1 MEKIIVKYGTFL
13 ISIVIFVI
21 LGVQTLAVVF
31 RSGNG
36 KYWPF
41 IDYPM
46 YSWSHREGDRIAVL
60 WPLFA
65 IYADKSEKQIFP
77 QDLGLT
83 VFQFEDLL
91 VPDILSAAQKDKKEL
106 QPEANFIWH
115 NRYSWRECIPEEAE
129 ARLKALLKLYEQQHG
144 KHIISLRLEN
154 YPYILTKEGP
164 KRLQYRSC
172 KS

>member
-46 YSWSHREGDRIAVL
+46 YSWSHREGDRIDVL
-60 WPLFA
+60 RPLFA
-65 IYADKSEKQIFP
+65 IFADRSEKQIFP
-77 QDLGLT
+77 QDLSLT
-83 VFQFEDLL
+83 IFQFEGLL
-91 VPDILSAAQKDKKEL
+91 VSAILCTAQKDKKEL
-106 QPEANFIWH
+106 QSGQCLPQKA
-115 NRYSWRECIPEEAE
+115 EE
-129 ARLKALLKLYEQQHG
+129 RLKALLNPYEQRHG
-144 KHIISLRLEN
+144 KHIISLRLED

-164 KRLQYRSC
+164 KKAPARVLQILEL
-172 KS
+172 

>member
-1 MEKIIVKYGTFL
+1 MEKIVVKYGTFL

-46 YSWSHREGDRIAVL
+46 YSWSHREGDRIDVL
-60 WPLFA
+60 PPLFA
-65 IYADKSEKQIFP
+65 IFADRSEKQIFP
-77 QDLGLT
+77 HDLNLT
-83 VFQFEDLL
+83 IFQFEGLL
-91 VPDILSAAQKDKKEL
+91 VSAILCTAQKDKKEL
-106 QPEANFIWH
+106 QSGQCVPQKA
-115 NRYSWRECIPEEAE
+115 EE
-129 ARLKALLKLYEQQHG
+129 RLKALLNPYEQRHG
-144 KHIISLRLEN
+144 KHIISLRLED

-164 KRLQYRSC
+164 KKAPARVLQILEL
-172 KS
+172 

>member
-46 YSWSHREGDRIAVL
+46 YSWSLTEKEIESPFFGPYLLYMQTKAKNKSFHRI
-60 WPLFA
+60 
-65 IYADKSEKQIFP
+65 
-77 QDLGLT
+77 
-83 VFQFEDLL
+83 
-91 VPDILSAAQKDKKEL
+91 
-106 QPEANFIWH
+106 
-115 NRYSWRECIPEEAE
+115 
-129 ARLKALLKLYEQQHG
+129 
-144 KHIISLRLEN
+144 
-154 YPYILTKEGP
+154 
-164 KRLQYRSC
+164 
-172 KS
+172 

>member
-1 MEKIIVKYGTFL
+1 MEKIVVKYGTFL

-46 YSWSHREGDRIAVL
+46 YSPYHRVGERIDVL
-60 WPLFA
+60 RPLFA
-65 IYADKSEKQIFP
+65 IYADKSEEQIFP

-83 VFQFEDLL
+83 LFQFEQL
-91 VPDILSAAQKDKKEL
+91 VVPAILCAAQKGKKER
-106 QPEANFIWH
+106 QSGQCVPQKA
-115 NRYSWRECIPEEAE
+115 EE
-129 ARLKALLKLYEQQHG
+129 RLKALLNPYEQRHG
-144 KHIISLRLEN
+144 KHIISLRLED

-164 KRLQYRSC
+164 KKVPAQVLQILRTLA
-172 KS
+172 

>member
-31 RSGNG
+31 RSGSG

-65 IYADKSEKQIFP
+65 IYADKSEEQIFP

-106 QPEANFIWH
+106 QLRQCVPQKA
-115 NRYSWRECIPEEAE
+115 EE
-129 ARLKALLKLYEQQHG
+129 RLKALLNSYEQRHG
-144 KHIISLRLEN
+144 KHIISLRLED

-164 KRLQYRSC
+164 KKAPAQVLQILEL
-172 KS
+172 

>member
-1 MEKIIVKYGTFL
+1 MEKIVVKYGTFL

-46 YSWSHREGDRIAVL
+46 YSWSHREGDRIDVL
-60 WPLFA
+60 PPLFA
-65 IYADKSEKQIFP
+65 IFADRSEKQIFP
-77 QDLGLT
+77 QDLNLT
-83 VFQFEDLL
+83 IFQFEELL
-91 VPDILSAAQKDKKEL
+91 VSAILCAAQKDKKEL
-106 QPEANFIWH
+106 QSGQCVPQKA
-115 NRYSWRECIPEEAE
+115 EE
-129 ARLKALLKLYEQQHG
+129 RLKALLKLYEQRHG
-144 KHIISLRLEN
+144 KHIISLRLED

-164 KRLQYRSC
+164 KKVPAQALQILEL
-172 KS
+172 